1 MKNNLIINSILGHD
15 NKITTIKKFSH
26 PKFREC
32 ILSQGL
38 REENIKLWVI
48 NKS

>member
-15 NKITTIKKFSH
+15 NKITTIKKISH
-26 PKFREC
+26 PKFGKC
-32 ILSQGL
+32 LLSQGL